1 MKAHSPK
8 FKENIK
14 LLGRELD
21 SKISYTIDGVD
32 YELGNEDL
40 NSITP
45 NVESYILKSAMR
57 GLRIDSNVEIPE
69 KTIINYKFGV
79 KVRQATENDN
89 GYDYI
94 NYGDYIVK
102 SVEKQEDTNS
112 YEIIAYDFM
121 LNAMKEY
128 NIPLEIT
135 YPISIRDYISAIC
148 ERIGLQFK
156 NENDE
161 FVNYDKEI
169 QNELYIDINGNS
181 LGYTYRDILDELS
194 AVTASTICID
204 LETNELEVRYI
215 TLAQGKNLFDKDNPN
230 MLNAFFTVSTTN
242 VLTRHNDARTIYISC
257 KPNTT
262 YTISKI
268 PSTRFYVGYVKET
281 PTISTTVF
289 GRIGSNTTT
298 TPLTITTGDDALYLV
313 AFIYYSRTDT
323 LTLQEILD
331 SIQIEEGSEATDY
344 VPFSQPDTIDEEY
357 LKNVNVKFGQKFGPI
372 NTIVLTRSGESDSI
386 FRENEESVNL
396 NGRCELQI
404 KDNQIMNFNDR
415 GDYAQAIL
423 DKLNGLEYFIND
435 FQSTGICYYDI
446 CDKYSVQ
453 IGEEI
458 YSCIL
463 FNDEVNITQGLE
475 ENIYTDMPDETNLDY
490 SKVSKDDR
498 MLNQVYV
505 IADKVNKQ
513 VESYVGRLQA
523 VESTSSDNA
532 SKVATLQTS
541 VSTLQT
547 DTYTKIEINEKLTDG
562 SVTKVKSALV
572 TTDNTGT
579 TWDNSESNVK
589 TKVDANGLEIIDK
602 TGALNETL
610 LEAKYDSG
618 IGETVIRGKRI
629 IVEKYLIVG
638 THSRFE
644 DYENGTGCFYL
655 G

>member
-1 MKAHSPK
+1 MKVHTQE
-8 FKENIK
+8 FKNEIK
-14 LLGRELD
+14 IFGRQIN
-21 SKISYTIDGVD
+21 SKITYEIDGVD
-32 YELGNEDL
+32 YSWNNEIM

-45 NVESYILKSAMR
+45 NFRSSILKSAMR
-57 GLRIDSNVEIPE
+57 GLEIDSNVEIP
-69 KTIINYKFGV
+69 KDTIVHFEFGV
-79 KVRQATENDN
+79 KVREAQENDD
-89 GYDYI
+89 GYDYV
-94 NYGDYIVK
+94 NFGDYIVK

-112 YEIIAYDFM
+112 YDIIAYDFM

-135 YPISIRDYISAIC
+135 YPISIRDYINAIC
-148 ERIGLQFK
+148 QRLGLEFK
-156 NENDE
+156 NINDE

-169 QNELYIDINGNS
+169 QNELYIDTDGNS

-194 AVTASTICID
+194 AVTGSTICID
-204 LETNELEVRYI
+204 IETNELEVRYI
-215 TLAQGKNLFDKDNPN
+215 
-230 MLNAFFTVSTTN
+230 
-242 VLTRHNDARTIYISC
+242 
-257 KPNTT
+257 
-262 YTISKI
+262 
-268 PSTRFYVGYVKET
+268 E
-281 PTISTTVF
+281 
-289 GRIGSNTTT
+289 
-298 TPLTITTGDDALYLV
+298 
-313 AFIYYSRTDT
+313 
-323 LTLQEILD
+323 D
-331 SIQIEEGSEATDY
+331 SED
-344 VPFSQPDTIDEEY
+344 VIDEEF
-357 LKNVNVKFGQKFGPI
+357 LKDVNVNFGEKFGPI

-423 DKLNGLEYFIND
+423 NKLNGLEYFIND

-446 CDKYSVQ
+446 CDKYGVQ
-453 IGEEI
+453 IGEYVYPCIMFNNEI
-458 YSCIL
+458 
-463 FNDEVNITQGLE
+463 NITQGLE
-475 ENIYTDMPDETNLDY
+475 ENIYTDMPDETNTDY
-490 SKVSKDDR
+490 SKASKDDR

-505 IADKVNKQ
+505 IADKANKQ
-513 VESYVGRLQA
+513 VESYVSRLQK

-541 VSTLQT
+541 VSNLQT

-602 TGALNETL
+602 TGASNETL
-610 LEAKYDSG
+610 LEAKYDSE

-655 G
+655 D

>member
-1 MKAHSPK
+1 MKAHTPE
-8 FKENIK
+8 FKEKII

-21 SKISYTIDGVD
+21 SKLSYTIDGVE
-32 YELGNEDL
+32 YELRNEDL
-40 NSITP
+40 NSVTP
-45 NVESYILKSAMR
+45 NVESSILKSAMR

-69 KTIINYKFGV
+69 KTVINYKFGV
-79 KVRQATENDN
+79 KVREATENDN

-102 SVEKQEDTNS
+102 SIEKQEDTNS

-135 YPISIRDYISAIC
+135 YPISIRDYINAIC
-148 ERIGLQFK
+148 QRLGLEFK
-156 NENDE
+156 NINDE

-169 QNELYIDINGNS
+169 QSELYIDTDGNS

-194 AVTASTICID
+194 AVTASIICID
-204 LETNELEVRYI
+204 IETNELEVRYI
-215 TLAQGKNLFDKDNPN
+215 
-230 MLNAFFTVSTTN
+230 
-242 VLTRHNDARTIYISC
+242 
-257 KPNTT
+257 
-262 YTISKI
+262 
-268 PSTRFYVGYVKET
+268 E
-281 PTISTTVF
+281 
-289 GRIGSNTTT
+289 
-298 TPLTITTGDDALYLV
+298 
-313 AFIYYSRTDT
+313 
-323 LTLQEILD
+323 D
-331 SIQIEEGSEATDY
+331 SED
-344 VPFSQPDTIDEEY
+344 VIDEEF
-357 LKNVNVKFGQKFGPI
+357 LKDVNVNFGEKFGPI

-423 DKLNGLEYFIND
+423 DKLNGLEYYIND

-446 CDKYSVQ
+446 CDKYTIK
-453 IGEEI
+453 IGENL
-458 YSCIL
+458 YPCIL
-463 FNDEVNITQGLE
+463 FNNEVNITQGLE
-475 ENIYTDMPDETNLDY
+475 ESIYTDMPSETNPDY
-490 SKVSKDDR
+490 SKASKDDR

-513 VESYVGRLQA
+513 VESYVSRLQK

-547 DTYTKIEINEKLTDG
+547 DTYTKVEINEKLTDG

-579 TWDNSESNVK
+579 TWDNSESNVR

-602 TGALNETL
+602 TGASNETL
-610 LEAKYDSG
+610 LEAKYDNE

-629 IVEKYLIVG
+629 IVERYLIVG

-655 G
+655 D